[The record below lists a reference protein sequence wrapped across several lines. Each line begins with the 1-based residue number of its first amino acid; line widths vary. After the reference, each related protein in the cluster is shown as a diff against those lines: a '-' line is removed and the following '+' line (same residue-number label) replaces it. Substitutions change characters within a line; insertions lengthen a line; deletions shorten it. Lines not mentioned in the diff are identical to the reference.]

1 MEVIATSPIC
11 EGALGVMGFVS
22 CSSSFLLFLLFLHF
36 SSDRTAITYM
46 VSWEKRAWPVYTNL
60 MMSMV
65 ALST

>member
-1 MEVIATSPIC
+1 MEVIATFPIC
-11 EGALGVMGFVS
+11 EGALGVMGLVLAL
-22 CSSSFLLFLLFLHF
+22 LLFLLLLHF

-46 VSWEKRAWPVYTNL
+46 VSWEKRAWPVYTNF